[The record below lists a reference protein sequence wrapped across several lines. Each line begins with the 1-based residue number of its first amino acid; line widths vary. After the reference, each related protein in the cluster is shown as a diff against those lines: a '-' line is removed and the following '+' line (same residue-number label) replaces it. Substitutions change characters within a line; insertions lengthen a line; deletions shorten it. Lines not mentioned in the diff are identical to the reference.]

1 MTGVALYGR
10 TYLDAEVEIPVAAL
24 ATGKGKVDVA
34 VHTIL
39 GGFPCN
45 AARALAGRLPAERI
59 TVVTRIP
66 ALDLPRLH
74 AALPAGVRVDA
85 VASETLDWPPVTVII
100 NPASECRLLRSG
112 APGDLCAADMPRLPD
127 AALHVF
133 GRVASDLV
141 GHVRRAAGD
150 AALLA
155 WCAGGSDEPAI
166 VDHCDLACVNT
177 AEARALTGAATAA
190 TTRELAVAL
199 AERAPRAGVRV
210 VTGRG
215 DAPAVAA
222 VRTDA
227 GVRCVEAAPPAIARE
242 QIRRLKGAGDV
253 FAARFL
259 IEAALD
265 EHGER
270 RAELAVEHALG
281 VAHAAAARFM
291 TEGHLA

>member
-10 TYLDAEVEIPVAAL
+10 TYLDAEVEIPLATL

-66 ALDLPRLH
+66 ALDVPRLG
-74 AALPAGVRVDA
+74 AALPAGVRIHA
-85 VASETLDWPPVTVII
+85 VASDTLDWPPVTVII

-112 APGDLCAADMPRLPD
+112 SPGDLSAADVPRLPD
-127 AALHVF
+127 AGLHVF
-133 GRVASDLV
+133 GRVAGDLV
-141 GHVRRAAGD
+141 THVRRAAG

-199 AERAPRAGVRV
+199 AERAPRGGVRV

-227 GVRCVEAAPPAIARE
+227 GVRCVEAVPPAIPRE